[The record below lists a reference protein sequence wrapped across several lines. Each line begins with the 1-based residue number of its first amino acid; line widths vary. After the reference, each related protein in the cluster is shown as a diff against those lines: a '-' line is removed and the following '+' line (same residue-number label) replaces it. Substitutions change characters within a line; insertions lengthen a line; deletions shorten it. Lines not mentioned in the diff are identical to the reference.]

1 MMNYNISAYLVFIAV
16 MVFIIV
22 YVGRYFFTNGRVFII
37 SMLEGNVEL
46 ADQINRLLLLG
57 YYLVNIG
64 YAFIRLKDW
73 PTIYSLQNWIS
84 SLGANIGLLVLI
96 LAVMH
101 YMNML
106 GIYLFSK
113 TNSIHHKR
121 FNYEQ
126 Q

>member
-1 MMNYNISAYLVFIAV
+1 MNYNISAYLVFIAV
-16 MVFIIV
+16 MVFIIL
-22 YVGRYFFTNGRVFII
+22 YVGKYFFTNGRIFIV

-46 ADQINRLLLLG
+46 ADQINRLLLVG
-57 YYLVNIG
+57 YYLLNIG

-73 PTIYSLQNWIS
+73 PTIHSLQNWIS

-113 TNSIHHKR
+113 TNSIHHKT
-121 FNYEQ
+121 FQ
-126 Q
+126 L